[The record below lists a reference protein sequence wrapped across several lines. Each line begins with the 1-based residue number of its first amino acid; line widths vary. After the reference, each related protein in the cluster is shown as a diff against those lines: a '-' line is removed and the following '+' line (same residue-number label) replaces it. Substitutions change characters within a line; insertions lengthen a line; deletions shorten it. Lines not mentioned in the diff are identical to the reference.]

1 MKILVA
7 FEGSSAAK
15 AALELAVKH
24 AQAFDG
30 ELVIVWS
37 MPKGD
42 EDQQEEIQAAEKTLA
57 YWKDHL
63 EQKGLACQTHL
74 LIRGVDAGEDLIR
87 FAADHNVEEIVMGVR
102 RRSKV
107 GKLIFGSTAQYVI
120 LNAPCPVVTVR

>member
-7 FEGSSAAK
+7 FEGSNAAT

-30 ELVIVWS
+30 QLVLAWS
-37 MPKGD
+37 MAKGGED
-42 EDQQEEIQAAEKTLA
+42 EQETIQHAEKKLA
-57 YWKDHL
+57 YWKGHM
-63 EQKGLACQTHL
+63 EQQGLSCQTHL
-74 LIRGVDAGEDLIR
+74 LIRGVEAGEDLVR
-87 FAADHNVEEIVMGVR
+87 FAVELEADEIIMGVR

-107 GKLIFGSTAQYVI
+107 GKLLFGSTAQYVI